1 MEKGKGMKTWSKTIL
16 SVYKYLEALSK
27 SLDNLILKKSVN
39 SMFYYNGRGNT
50 TYDLANEI
58 ILLTER
64 RVNLINLKVIVE
76 NALDKIPLNERKL
89 LILFFVDNVRTDK
102 IAELMGY
109 CDRTFFRKKNEAI
122 ESFSKAVVKNGI
134 TKERLNEM
142 FGKEKWLMDLYK
154 KNTATDSIRALNPS
168 DCNYG
173 FLKRVIKELSN
184 VSINSGY
191 LC

>member
-1 MEKGKGMKTWSKTIL
+1 MKKGKTMKTWSKTIL

-27 SLDNLILKKSVN
+27 SLDNLILKKSIN
-39 SMFYYNGRGNT
+39 SMFYNNGRGSS
-50 TYDLANEI
+50 TYDLTNEI

-64 RVNLINLKVIVE
+64 RINLINLKVIVE
-76 NALDKIPLNERKL
+76 CALEKLPLNEKKL
-89 LILFFVDNVRTDK
+89 LTLFFIDNVRTDK
-102 IAELMGY
+102 IAQLMGY

-122 ESFSKAVVKNGI
+122 DNFSKVVLKNGI
-134 TKERLNEM
+134 TKDKLNEM

-154 KNTATDSIRALNPS
+154 KNHTIEGIRGLKVS
-168 DCNYG
+168 DQNYG

-184 VSINSGY
+184 VSIKSEY